1 MQKKI
6 LHLPQNH
13 THNSYKI
20 IVIPFCLFL
29 FLFNNAS
36 AVQEAIGI
44 NFFDLANANVGVPS
58 CWDGGKGYAW
68 VGGGATFTNC
78 SGATTGGDVP
88 INSSQGAGSLV
99 FTTTRPGGGGWC
111 NIQFKLDG
119 GHSVN
124 FLRYGDQPLLYMRV
138 KWGAIASGAGLTV
151 RLYDDYSI
159 WNSYSIYSG
168 YPGPYASHSASV
180 NFLNYVSPSTSWQN
194 VYIPMADFIAANPQI
209 DLTRISF
216 IEFSTTGSYS
226 ATNTL
231 YIEKMK
237 IIPDIVNEYKDMIK
251 VNQIGYTPAGK
262 KIAIVSYLEGTVSPA
277 PTYFQLKDAATND
290 IVYQGSLQFI
300 SPYSSS
306 WNQTGDTVYHA
317 DFSSYTTP
325 GRYFIHC
332 PELAQTSPEFTIGK
346 RVFDQP
352 LRDTLRFF
360 YYARSAQA
368 IVEPYAEGH
377 TRPAIYT
384 NNTNCVYD
392 YDDDDPA
399 KMYDYDPENRRITYR
414 NVAGGWFDA
423 GDLHLDI
430 HNNVTTLWF
439 LLEMLEHQKQKL
451 GPDVLNLPESDGST
465 NDLLLLI
472 KYKLDWF
479 KKMQNTD
486 GSVHFIVICYNGV
499 QSAQKVSDVSTGS
512 ACILAGT
519 FAKAY
524 SLFADVPSMQSYADD
539 LLARAELSWS
549 WLMAH
554 TSTYNPKQPDGSEH
568 YYGGVCLPNDS
579 TFRQYAAI
587 ELYIATGNS
596 TYHNYFTSR
605 YSSAVTSMQGIT
617 AIGKGH
623 MDYAETTRPVNT
635 AIRNEIR
642 NAYITLADTLV
653 NRTGRSPYRIPIN
666 STGDITWGSSGK
678 IACYAY
684 TLIRVYEWTGNT
696 IYRDTALDALEWISG
711 RNPVSRIFITGY
723 GDYLHGTD
731 IYSFYWFDH
740 ENPVP
745 GYLCGNINAYDFLRN
760 YIKYP
765 WKYYMNIQNASTLEP
780 CLPWQAEACYLYGY
794 FADDLKMPE
803 IVDTNFLLDF
813 STAWLTTPADPDWN
827 SACDIAVPHD
837 DLINFLDFTAF
848 ASQWLN
854 N

>member
-1 MQKKI
+1 MEVENNISAIIFPHRYLALKI
-6 LHLPQNH
+6 FLIFLTLFSFTQNA
-13 THNSYKI
+13 
-20 IVIPFCLFL
+20 P
-29 FLFNNAS
+29 

-44 NFFDLANANVGVPS
+44 NFFDLANSNVGSPT
-58 CWDGGKGYAW
+58 CWGSGKGYAW
-68 VGGGATFTNC
+68 VGPTGATFLNC
-78 SGATTGGDVP
+78 TGGNGGDVP
-88 INSSQGAGSLV
+88 VDMSQGDGSLV
-99 FTTTRPGGGGWC
+99 FTTTRLGGGGWC

-124 FLRYGDQPLLYMRV
+124 FFRYGEQPLLYLRV
-138 KWGAIASGAGLTV
+138 KWGAIASGAGLMV

-159 WNSYSIYSG
+159 WNKYSIYSG
-168 YPGPYASHSASV
+168 YPGSYVSHNASV
-180 NFLNYVSPSTSWQN
+180 SLSNYVTPSTQWQD
-194 VYIPMADFIAANPQI
+194 VYIPTADFLAANPYI

-216 IEFSTTGSYS
+216 IEYSTTGSYS
-226 ATNTL
+226 AANTL

-237 IIPDIVNEYKDMIK
+237 IIPDIANEYKDMIK
-251 VNQIGYTPAGK
+251 VNQIGYTPNSK
-262 KIAIVSYLEGTVSPA
+262 KIALVSYLTGTVSPA
-277 PTYFQLKDAATND
+277 PTYFQLKNADTQAV
-290 IVYQGSLQFI
+290 VYQGNLQLI
-300 SPYSSS
+300 TPYSSS

-317 DFSSYTTP
+317 DFTSFTTP

-332 PELAQTSPEFTIGK
+332 PELAQTSPAFKIGK
-346 RVFDQP
+346 RIFDDP

-360 YYARSAQA
+360 YYARSAEA

-377 TRPAIYT
+377 TRPAIYA
-384 NNTNCVYD
+384 NNSTCVYD
-392 YDDDDPA
+392 YDDDDPT
-399 KMYDYDPENRRITYR
+399 KMYDYDPDNRRITSR

-451 GPDVLNLPESDGST
+451 GPDVLNLPESDGSI
-465 NDLLLLI
+465 NDLVYLI

-486 GSVHFIVICYNGV
+486 GSVHFIVICQGGV
-499 QSAQKVSDVSTGS
+499 EYAQRVSDVSTGA
-512 ACILAGT
+512 ACILSGI

-524 SLFADVPSMQSYADD
+524 PLFADIPSMETYAQD
-539 LLARAELSWS
+539 LLDRAELSWS

-554 TSTYNPKQPDGSEH
+554 TSTYNPKSGISNTTWS
-568 YYGGVCLPNDS
+568 YGITSDS
-579 TFRQYAAI
+579 SFRQFAAI

-596 TYHNYFTSR
+596 TYHDYFTSR
-605 YSSAVTSMQGIT
+605 YTSAQTSMQGIT

-635 AIRNEIR
+635 SIR
-642 NAYITLADTLV
+642 NAIRTAYTNLANTLV
-653 NRTGRSPYRIPIN
+653 TNAGRSPYRIPIN

-684 TLIRVYEWTGNT
+684 ILIRVYEWTGNT
-696 IYRDTALDALEWISG
+696 VYRDTALDALEWISG

-723 GDYLHGTD
+723 GDYSHGTD

-740 ENPVP
+740 INPVP
-745 GYLCGNINAYDFLRN
+745 GYLCGNINAYDFLYN
-760 YIKYP
+760 YIKNP

-794 FADDLKMPE
+794 FADDLKLPE
-803 IVDTNFLLDF
+803 IIDNNFLYDF
-813 STAWLTTPADPDWN
+813 STAWLTSPADSDWDP
-827 SACDIAVPHD
+827 SCDIAVPHD
-837 DLINFLDFTAF
+837 DLINFLDFSAF
-848 ASQWLN
+848 AAHWLN